1 MVKRH
6 LGDTVASDAIN
17 TLIVDGMASILTKLE
32 HPMVRFPKFE
42 IQDYQPGKNLIAT
55 AVYETNPEIT
65 LGKYKK
71 IKLNFRKFPFP
82 TPIFSTKLK
91 IFVNNSLASS

>member
-6 LGDTVASDAIN
+6 LGDSVASDAIN
-17 TLIVDGMASILTKLE
+17 TLIVDGMTSILSKLE
-32 HPMVRFPKFE
+32 HPMIRFPKFE

-71 IKLNFRKFPFP
+71 
-82 TPIFSTKLK
+82 
-91 IFVNNSLASS
+91 